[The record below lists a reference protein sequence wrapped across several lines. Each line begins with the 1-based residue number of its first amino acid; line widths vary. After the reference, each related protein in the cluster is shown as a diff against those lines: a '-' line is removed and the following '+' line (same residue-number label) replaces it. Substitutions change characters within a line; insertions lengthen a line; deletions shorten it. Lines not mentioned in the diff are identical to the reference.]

1 MEGRADDTDEY
12 ERATPGPEGPAYD
25 GVRGDAVNAR
35 RWLSPPDAA
44 AQRWRETVASTA
56 TSWRDRTAKMSQWR
70 PRPAAAPA
78 AAGPAPREARLTLR
92 KLDPWSVLKFSF
104 LLALA
109 CFVIFFVA
117 VAVLYGVLSAFG
129 VFSSIQDAVSNVTS
143 AKGSAGVST
152 AGYFSA
158 STILL
163 YTALVGA
170 FGVVVMT
177 ALATVGSLIYNLVAY
192 LVGGI
197 DVTLRETE

>member
-1 MEGRADDTDEY
+1 MEGRADDTAEY
-12 ERATPGPEGPAYD
+12 ERATAGPAGPTRD
-25 GVRGDAVNAR
+25 GVRGAENTR

-44 AQRWRETVASTA
+44 TQRWREAVTSTA
-56 TSWRDRTAKMSQWR
+56 TSWRERTARMGQWR
-70 PRPAAAPA
+70 PRTPEQVA
-78 AAGPAPREARLTLR
+78 AAGPLPRQARLTLR

-104 LLALA
+104 VLALA

-117 VAVLYGVLSAFG
+117 VAVLYGLLSAFG
-129 VFSSIQDAVSNVTS
+129 VFSSIQHAVANVTS
-143 AKGSAGVST
+143 AKGSAGVNT

-158 STILL
+158 ATILP

-170 FGVVVMT
+170 FGVVMMT
-177 ALATVGSLIYNLVAY
+177 VLATVGSLIYNLVAY